1 MPDASRAHKRVG
13 LALGGG
19 AARGLAHIGVLEAL
33 QEANIPIDYVAG
45 TSAGAIIG
53 AAFCAGLGLEKIKQI
68 ALQVRWHHIIRPV
81 WPAQGLVTLARLEQ
95 FMVKIMG
102 DVNFD
107 DLQIPFAAVATDL
120 EKGQAVVLR
129 EGRVAPAVRASCCV
143 PGFVTPVRLN
153 GRLLGDGCATDNLPA
168 AALRQMGAEYIIGVY
183 IMPPVIRRR
192 WGALGY
198 AMNAIEILVQQAGRG
213 IELVDCLIAPD
224 LADLTYVRF
233 SQGPEMIARGYQAAR
248 EKLPII
254 QRDICWS

>member
-1 MPDASRAHKRVG
+1 MASDANGGRKRVG

-19 AARGLAHIGVLEAL
+19 VARGLAHIGVLTAL

-53 AAFCAGLGLEKIKQI
+53 AAFCAGLGLETIKQI
-68 ALQVRWHHIIRPV
+68 ALQVRWRHIIRPV

-95 FMVKIMG
+95 LMIQMTS
-102 DVNFD
+102 DLNFD
-107 DLQIPFAAVATDL
+107 ELQRPFAAVATDL

-129 EGRVAPAVRASCCV
+129 EGRVAPAVWASCCV

-153 GRLLGDGCATDNLPA
+153 GRLLGDGCATNNLPA
-168 AALRQMGAEYIIGVY
+168 SALRQMGAEYIIGVDL
-183 IMPPVIRRR
+183 MPPTIRRR

-198 AMNAIEILVQQAGRG
+198 AMNAIEILVHQAGRG
-213 IELVDCLIAPD
+213 IELVDCLIAPA
-224 LADLTYVRF
+224 LADLTYVWF
-233 SQGPEMIARGYQAAR
+233 SQGPEMIARGYRAAQ

-254 QRDICWS
+254 RRDIY